1 MPRSARSR
9 EVGSPPRAFL
19 PPPTRPYV
27 VADAAVL
34 LVILLT
40 MIAMLVANKLE
51 FSEET
56 VQVYILYGQ
65 LGVTALYILLR
76 VSRIFM
82 IFLAT
87 VDTHG
92 DVSAKFVM
100 LAIRGR
106 RNLKVS
112 AGGYVR
118 GATHNG
124 ADEDP
129 KLKTVTN
136 YVANP
141 AANSEVRFEV

>member
-1 MPRSARSR
+1 
-9 EVGSPPRAFL
+9 
-19 PPPTRPYV
+19 
-27 VADAAVL
+27 
-34 LVILLT
+34 

-112 AGGYVR
+112 ASGYVR

-124 ADEDP
+124 ADEP
-129 KLKTVTN
+129 KPKHKTVTN
-136 YVANP
+136 NNVAP
-141 AANSEVRFEV
+141 EVNFETPEGF